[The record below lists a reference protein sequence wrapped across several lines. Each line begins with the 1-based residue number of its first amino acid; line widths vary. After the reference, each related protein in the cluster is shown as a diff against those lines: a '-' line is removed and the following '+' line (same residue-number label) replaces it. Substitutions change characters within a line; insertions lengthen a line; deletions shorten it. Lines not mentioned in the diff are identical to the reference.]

1 MKTNY
6 KHSWE
11 EAVTWLK
18 KQPNEAELVRAC
30 FYDDPLI
37 EAAKRYYESTEWEA
51 VRKFLPKTPGIAL
64 DLGAGRGISSYAL
77 ARDGWNTIALEPDA
91 SEIVGAGAIRS
102 LANETGM
109 PIKVEEKWGEQLPF
123 ADQTFDVVHAR
134 QVLHHARDLKQLC
147 SEVGRV
153 LKKGG
158 IFIATREH
166 VISHHKD
173 LELFLANHPLHHLYG
188 GENAYLLKEYTHSI
202 KSANLKLVKVLEP
215 YDSPINYYP
224 LTSKDIRDKY
234 KKLIKLKFGKRAI
247 KILDYN
253 LFYKISLKIKTV
265 LDNEPGRL
273 YTFIAIK

>member
-1 MKTNY
+1 M
-6 KHSWE
+6 
-11 EAVTWLK
+11 
-18 KQPNEAELVRAC
+18 
-30 FYDDPLI
+30 
-37 EAAKRYYESTEWEA
+37 
-51 VRKFLPKTPGIAL
+51 
-64 DLGAGRGISSYAL
+64 
-77 ARDGWNTIALEPDA
+77 
-91 SEIVGAGAIRS
+91 
-102 LANETGM
+102 
-109 PIKVEEKWGEQLPF
+109 
-123 ADQTFDVVHAR
+123 VHAR

-158 IFIATREH
+158 VFIATREH

-224 LTSKDIRDKY
+224 LTSKEIRDKY